1 MDKKQQDIAYFISFC
16 IEQYK
21 NAKGLSGEEVMQEFS
36 KYGVLEYLHDFFDVL
51 HTQSYQWLLANIDQK
66 ERGHK
71 MKIYHGSIEQIC
83 SPEIRE
89 PNRRLDYGAGFYATT
104 SYEQAERWVQRKMRE
119 SKTCKGYVNIYE
131 FDKQAM
137 YTLKT
142 LSFPTPTAEWID
154 FVMLNR
160 TKQGYTH
167 DYDIVYGPV
176 ANDHVY
182 AALALY
188 EGHVLSKQAL
198 ISELQTYKLVDQ
210 YLFHTERSLD
220 SITFMEAKEIKS

>member
-1 MDKKQQDIAYFISFC
+1 MGRLR
-16 IEQYK
+16 
-21 NAKGLSGEEVMQEFS
+21 NA
-36 KYGVLEYLHDFFDVL
+36 
-51 HTQSYQWLLANIDQK
+51 
-66 ERGHK
+66 
-71 MKIYHGSIEQIC
+71 
-83 SPEIRE
+83 
-89 PNRRLDYGAGFYATT
+89 
-104 SYEQAERWVQRKMRE
+104 
-119 SKTCKGYVNIYE
+119 
-131 FDKQAM
+131 
-137 YTLKT
+137 
-142 LSFPTPTAEWID
+142 
-154 FVMLNR
+154 NR

-182 AALALY
+182 AAFALY